1 MLQVGEGRD
10 AAGVGDIAVGKTVEN
25 GWTVTDS
32 EAARHVVEADN
43 SV

>member
-25 GWTVTDS
+25 GWTVT

>member
-10 AAGVGDIAVGKTVEN
+10 AVGVRDAAVGKTVEN
-25 GWTVTDS
+25 GRTVT
-32 EAARHVVEADN
+32 EAAGRVVEADN